1 MTLTSETPWFSIG
14 MLLFIAVV
22 WVGPIGLF
30 VLRRHLANASGA
42 RLAAK
47 VALGALTALTA
58 PAAAIMVLIVLVGF
72 GEAVDEVWSLLRN
85 VW

>member
-1 MTLTSETPWFSIG
+1 
-14 MLLFIAVV
+14 V
-22 WVGPIGLF
+22 IGLF

-42 RLAAK
+42 RLAVK

-58 PAAAIMVLIVLVGF
+58 PAAAIMVLMVVAGF
-72 GEAVDEVWSLLRN
+72 GEAVTELWSLLRN